1 MTSPPKERRRPG
13 PGKKAAFGLLTLLVL
28 FGVPEAFF
36 QVREVVRAGRKP
48 RLPTEPCPWR
58 GIRLIPGARYVG
70 PKGKIDVNAFG
81 LRGPEITREKPPG
94 TRRLACVG
102 GSTTFGLYASSN
114 AATWPALLEGHL
126 RRDGVPSGGT
136 VEVLNCGAPGWP
148 LRVSQTNLELTVFP
162 LQPDAVVCYHA
173 YNDLMENRSPRYHAD
188 SKVDD
193 VELLRRDTTAD
204 LFTRLSEATAL
215 TRFLKSRLRDPH
227 GELEHKAPE
236 LDPEGQAAFERNL
249 RRLVRRCREQRAKLL
264 LCTFPWAYRET
275 EAASRAAGVPRM
287 EEWYDGL
294 SPLQFPALVEGLRR
308 YNETV
313 RQVGKELDVPVLDL
327 AATFPNDVRY
337 YVSPIHH
344 SDEGERLV
352 AERVAAA
359 VREHRLLEP

>member
-1 MTSPPKERRRPG
+1 MSAPSSQRRPLSR
-13 PGKKAAFGLLTLLVL
+13 GKKVAFGLLTLLILV
-28 FGVPEAFF
+28 GVPEAFL
-36 QVREVVRAGRKP
+36 QAREVVRAARKP

-70 PKGKIDVNAFG
+70 PKGKIDVNSFG
-81 LRGPEITREKPPG
+81 LRGPEITREKPAG

-102 GSTTFGLYASSN
+102 GATTFGLYTSTN
-114 AATWPALLEGHL
+114 EATWPALLEGHL
-126 RRDGVPSGGT
+126 RRGGAT

-173 YNDLMENRSPRYHAD
+173 YNDLMENLSPRYHAD
-188 SKVDD
+188 SRVDD
-193 VELLRRDTTAD
+193 VEQLRRDATAD

-215 TRFLKSRLRDPH
+215 TRFLKSRFRDPH
-227 GELEHKAPE
+227 GELEHKAAE
-236 LDPEGQAAFERNL
+236 LHPEGQPAFERNL

-313 RQVGKELDVPVLDL
+313 RQVGKELAVPVLDL
-327 AATFPNDVRY
+327 AATFPSDVRY

-359 VREHRLLEP
+359 VLEHRLLEP